1 MRLSSPLLIAC
12 IAVSLFVG
20 CEAEVVIVPPRDP
33 VATPATAVAPT
44 PDPAPAKAMRAP
56 VTEPALDPEFN
67 PEKMSVRI
75 GDEKA
80 LEALIARHKGEVVF
94 VDYWATWCEP
104 CVEFF
109 PHTVETFDKYRQR
122 GLTAIAVAFDAPEE
136 EAKVR
141 RFLAQHR
148 AGFENL
154 ICSYDPGAEAFEKFG
169 IDLVPHFR
177 LYDRQGK
184 LRAKWDAAPK
194 DLDAKIQELLAEK

>member
-1 MRLSSPLLIAC
+1 MPLRSFLLLSIAG
-12 IAVSLFVG
+12 AVLVLGVG
-20 CEAEVVIVPPRDP
+20 CEPEVVRVPPR
-33 VATPATAVAPT
+33 VRTTAARPAAPT
-44 PDPAPAKAMRAP
+44 PQGKSFDPA
-56 VTEPALDPEFN
+56 TI
-67 PEKMSVRI
+67 SVQI

-80 LEALIARHKGEVVF
+80 LEALIAKHKGEVVF

-109 PHTVETFDKYRQR
+109 PHTVETFEKYHDQ

-136 EAKVR
+136 EPKVR

-184 LRAKWDAAPK
+184 LRAKWDAAPR
-194 DLDAKIQELLAEK
+194 DLDAKVKELLAEK

>member
-1 MRLSSPLLIAC
+1 MNRCLPTSKTLLLTIAC
-12 IAVSLFVG
+12 VLLVLTG
-20 CEAEVVIVPPRDP
+20 CEAEVVRVPPRTTTTS
-33 VATPATAVAPT
+33 APAQNTAAKSHSPQSQL
-44 PDPAPAKAMRAP
+44 PAIDPAAITIQ
-56 VTEPALDPEFN
+56 V
-67 PEKMSVRI
+67 

-109 PHTVETFDKYRQR
+109 PHTVETFDKFHTE
-122 GLTAIAVAFDAPEE
+122 GLTAIAVTFDAAEE
-136 EAKVR
+136 EPKVR

-148 AGFENL
+148 VRFENL
-154 ICSYDPGAEAFEKFG
+154 ICAYDPGAEAFEKFG

-184 LRAKWDAAPK
+184 LRAKWDAAPR
-194 DLDAKIQELLAEK
+194 DLDAKIKELLAEK

>member
-1 MRLSSPLLIAC
+1 MHRRLPLLATLRLTVAC
-12 IAVSLFVG
+12 ALLLLAG
-20 CEAEVVIVPPRDP
+20 CEAEVVRVPPRTTTTSAPSSEASAHKAPLPAFD
-33 VATPATAVAPT
+33 PATISV
-44 PDPAPAKAMRAP
+44 KA
-56 VTEPALDPEFN
+56 
-67 PEKMSVRI
+67 

-80 LEALIARHKGEVVF
+80 LEALIAQHKGKVVF

-109 PHTVETFDKYRQR
+109 PHTVETYDKYHAQ
-122 GLTAIAVAFDAPEE
+122 GLTAIAVSFDAVDD

-141 RFLAQHR
+141 RFLSKER

-184 LRAKWDAAPK
+184 LRAKWDAAPR
-194 DLDAKIQELLAEK
+194 DLDAKIKELLAEK

>member
-1 MRLSSPLLIAC
+1 MIMMSSHKKTNVRLHWVLIVGTVVALC
-12 IAVSLFVG
+12 SG
-20 CEAEVVIVPPRDP
+20 CEAEVVRVPPRVRTTAMPAPPKP
-33 VATPATAVAPT
+33 VEQTPAF
-44 PDPAPAKAMRAP
+44 DPATINVK
-56 VTEPALDPEFN
+56 V
-67 PEKMSVRI
+67 

-80 LEALIARHKGEVVF
+80 LDALIAKQKGQVVF

-109 PHTVETFDKYRQR
+109 PHTVETYDKYHDQ

-141 RFLAQHR
+141 RFLAEHR

-154 ICSYDPGAEAFEKFG
+154 ICSYDPGAEAFEKFK
-169 IDLVPHFR
+169 IELVPHFR

-184 LRAKWDAAPK
+184 LRAKWDAAPR
-194 DLDAKIQELLAEK
+194 DLDAKVKELLAEK

>member
-1 MRLSSPLLIAC
+1 MTMMSPLEKNKVRSRWLLLMVG
-12 IAVSLFVG
+12 AVVAICTG
-20 CEAEVVIVPPRDP
+20 CEPEVVRVPPRVRNAASSAAIAKAPAFD
-33 VATPATAVAPT
+33 PATI
-44 PDPAPAKAMRAP
+44 
-56 VTEPALDPEFN
+56 
-67 PEKMSVRI
+67 SIQI

-80 LEALIARHKGEVVF
+80 LEALIAKHKGQVVF

-109 PHTVETFDKYRQR
+109 PHTVETFEKYHEQ
-122 GLTAIAVAFDAPEE
+122 GLTAVAVAFDAAEE
-136 EAKVR
+136 QPKVR

-154 ICSYDPGAEAFEKFG
+154 ICSYDPGTEAFEKFG

-184 LRAKWDAAPK
+184 LRAKWDAAPR
-194 DLDAKIQELLAEK
+194 DLDAKVKELLAEK

>member
-1 MRLSSPLLIAC
+1 MMSHLTERTNVRLRSSSLLLIIC
-12 IAVSLFVG
+12 SVIAICTG
-20 CEAEVVIVPPRDP
+20 CEPEVVRVPPR
-33 VATPATAVAPT
+33 VRTATTSSAVIPKAPAFDPATVSIQ
-44 PDPAPAKAMRAP
+44 
-56 VTEPALDPEFN
+56 V
-67 PEKMSVRI
+67 

-80 LEALIARHKGEVVF
+80 LEALIARHKGQVVF

-109 PHTVETFDKYRQR
+109 PHTVETFEKYHEQ
-122 GLTAIAVAFDAPEE
+122 GLTAVAVAFDAAEE
-136 EAKVR
+136 EPKVR

-184 LRAKWDAAPK
+184 LRAKWDAAPR
-194 DLDAKIQELLAEK
+194 DLDAKVKELLAEK